1 MALRLFG
8 DGRIEEVSEL
18 EIEANTATDTPLTL
32 IGASGQTANILEVKD
47 STDAVI
53 LNVESGGDMKI
64 NSNVVITEDSINSY
78 VDPTNDQTVFAQR
91 MFA

>member
-18 EIEANTATDTPLTL
+18 EVEASTSTDIPLTL
-32 IGASGQTANILEVKD
+32 IGASGQTANIFEIKD
-47 STDAVI
+47 STDTVI
-53 LNVESGGDMKI
+53 MNVESDGEMKI

>member
-18 EIEANTATDTPLTL
+18 EVEANTSTDTPLTL
-32 IGASGQTANILEVKD
+32 IGATGQTANIFEIKD
-47 STDAVI
+47 SADTVI
-53 LNVESGGDMKI
+53 MNVESDGEMKI
-64 NSNVVITEDSINSY
+64 NSNVVITEDSINDY
-78 VDPTNDQTVFAQR
+78 VDPTNAQTVFAQR